1 MINFKVQC
9 DVNAPV
15 FSEASIEINANCNS
29 VMAILANLKNWRK
42 WRSGISDIELLDSRV
57 REGSDFKW
65 ASGGIR
71 YKSRIHT
78 LSRTHF
84 GWTGK
89 TLGAYAIHNWY
100 IEKISSSKSKVIVQE
115 SLSGWSILLLR
126 KAMTDNLP
134 KMLNKDLQELKF
146 ECERSA

>member
-1 MINFKVQC
+1 MISFKVQC
-9 DVNAPV
+9 DVDAPV
-15 FSEASIEINANCNS
+15 FSEASIEINANSNS
-29 VMAILANLKNWRK
+29 VMDILTNLKEWRK
-42 WRSGISDIELLDSRV
+42 WRSGISNIELLDSCV

-65 ASGGIR
+65 PSGGIR

-100 IEKISSSKSKVIVQE
+100 IEKISSSKSRVIVQE

-126 KAMTDNLP
+126 KAMTNNLP